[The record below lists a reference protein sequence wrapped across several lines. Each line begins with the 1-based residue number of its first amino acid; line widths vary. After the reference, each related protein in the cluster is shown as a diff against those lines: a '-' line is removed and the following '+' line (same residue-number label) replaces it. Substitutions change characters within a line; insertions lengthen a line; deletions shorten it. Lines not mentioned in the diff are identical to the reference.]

1 MTTPQTSSTNDV
13 SYQKITKKVAS
24 SKDNKKL
31 SVLSPTFERHPSA
44 SKLLNA
50 TEAKDPLILVNDSND
65 KNKSPSSAPSLYLF
79 TIVLNETDNPLYD
92 KNDIFYIKNENISS
106 SPKKSKNNLS
116 VKPNFLSLTP
126 QQIELDEKIT
136 QSIQKG
142 ENFKEIKKMFK
153 GCLLD
158 KN

>member
-1 MTTPQTSSTNDV
+1 MTTLQTSSTNDV
-13 SYQKITKKVAS
+13 SYQKNSKKVVS
-24 SKDNKKL
+24 SKDIKKL

-44 SKLLNA
+44 AKLLNA
-50 TEAKDPLILVNDSND
+50 TKTKNPMEFVNDNND
-65 KNKSPSSAPSLYLF
+65 KNKSPSSAPSPYLF

-92 KNDIFYIKNENISS
+92 KNDIFYIKNENITSN
-106 SPKKSKNNLS
+106 PKKSENKLS

-126 QQIELDEKIT
+126 QQIELDKKIT